1 VERDAMSGAPDTKQP
16 AAPLFSGVTLTM
28 ISWKAHATVRHTLD
42 SYERAGIL
50 DLFARRLIHFNEIS
64 SADIEIAQR
73 YGFDHTGSPDNIGIF
88 GAVDTLAAE
97 VRTPFTLLLENDCP
111 LLTSRDGLIAM
122 MTGVLADMRDRD
134 VPVFMMRSRRQPGDP
149 FWRRSRYEQ
158 RFNVVWPLGTDAGK
172 RRPMPNPLV
181 RAYEDFRRSSLRG
194 SAIYAEEDPTLRHP
208 RVIEKTANGNWLTKS
223 SYINWSNCCALVDT
237 AFLREVVLNR
247 VRSHPS
253 PATLNGHQ
261 DIEAALKLD
270 NWWRKQGFP
279 VGQSEPGP
287 FTHERLDR

>member
-1 VERDAMSGAPDTKQP
+1 MTGVPDTKKP
-16 AAPLFSGVTLTM
+16 DAPLFSGVTLTM
-28 ISWKAHATVRHTLD
+28 ISWKAHATVQKTLE
-42 SYERAGIL
+42 SYEAAGIL
-50 DLFARRLIHFNEIS
+50 DLFAAKRIHFNEIS
-64 SADIEIAQR
+64 PADIAIAER
-73 YGFDHTGSPDNIGIF
+73 FGFERSGSAANTGIF
-88 GAVDTLAAE
+88 GAVDAVSAQ
-97 VRTPFTLLLENDCP
+97 VRTPYILSLENDNP
-111 LLTSRDGLIAM
+111 LVTDRAGLITMLTCA
-122 MTGVLADMRDRD
+122 LNDMAERD
-134 VPVFMMRSRRQPGDP
+134 VPAILMRSRRDPGEQ
-149 FWRRSRYEQ
+149 FGRRSRYEQ
-158 RFNVVWPLGTDAGK
+158 RFNVVWPLGADAGK

-181 RAYEDFRRSSLRG
+181 RAYEDLRRSSLRG

-223 SYINWSNCCALVDT
+223 SYINWSNCCALVKT
-237 AFLREVVLNR
+237 EFLREVILDR
-247 VRSHPS
+247 VRKHPS

>member
-1 VERDAMSGAPDTKQP
+1 MTGVPDTKKP
-16 AAPLFSGVTLTM
+16 DAPLFSGVTLTM
-28 ISWKAHATVRHTLD
+28 ISWKAHATVQKTLE
-42 SYERAGIL
+42 SYEAAGIL
-50 DLFARRLIHFNEIS
+50 DLFAAKRIHFNEIS
-64 SADIEIAQR
+64 PADIAIAER
-73 YGFDHTGSPDNIGIF
+73 FGFERSGSAANTGIF
-88 GAVDTLAAE
+88 GAVDAVSAQ
-97 VRTPFTLLLENDCP
+97 VRTPYILSLENDNP
-111 LLTSRDGLIAM
+111 LVTDRAGLITMLTCA
-122 MTGVLADMRDRD
+122 LNDMAERD
-134 VPVFMMRSRRQPGDP
+134 VPAILMRSRRDPGEQ

-158 RFNVVWPLGTDAGK
+158 RFNVVWPLGADAGK

-181 RAYEDFRRSSLRG
+181 RAYEDLRRSSLRG

-223 SYINWSNCCALVDT
+223 SYINWSNCCALVKT
-237 AFLREVVLNR
+237 EFLREVILDR
-247 VRSHPS
+247 VRKHPS